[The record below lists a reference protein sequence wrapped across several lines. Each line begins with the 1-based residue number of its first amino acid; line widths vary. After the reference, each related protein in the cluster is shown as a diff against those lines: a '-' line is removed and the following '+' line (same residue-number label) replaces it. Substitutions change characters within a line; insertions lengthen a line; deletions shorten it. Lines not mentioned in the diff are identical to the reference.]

1 MYDPQYLPATPTNE
15 VEWLMQRGSAPD
27 LNDVDHINAVIKA
40 VESLKEVHRIA
51 IEGYFY
57 ERISYAKLAER
68 LGCSKPH
75 AWRITQ
81 KAMRELHRQLRV
93 MKPISERYNMFDKW
107 EDAMYA
113 VLEILNDGA
122 VGPAIVRHKRLDP
135 YKNELIRIVNS
146 NDDLDSIPGL
156 LMDMGLEAIA
166 HLKNNKQWDFHEMG
180 ELLIKKQH
188 DYGHDNILNFG
199 QIGLAIR
206 ICDKVARLYNLAD
219 RQDKAANESVTDT
232 WVDIVGYSVL
242 SIMLDNG
249 TFELPLG
256 GKQ

>member
-27 LNDVDHINAVIKA
+27 LNDVDHIEAVIKA
-40 VESLKEVHRIA
+40 VESLKDVYKTA
-51 IEGYFY
+51 IEGIFY
-57 ERISYAKLAER
+57 ERISYAKLGER

-93 MKPISERYNMFDKW
+93 MKPISERYSMFDKW
-107 EDAMYA
+107 EDAVYA
-113 VLEILNDGA
+113 ILENLNDG
-122 VGPAIVRHKRLDP
+122 VITPGIVRHKRLEP
-135 YKNELIRIVNS
+135 FKNELIRIVNS
-146 NDDLDSIPGL
+146 NDDLDTIPGL

-166 HLKNNKQWDFHEMG
+166 HLKNNKQWDFHGMG

-188 DYGHDNILNFG
+188 DYGHGNILNFG

-206 ICDKVARLYNLAD
+206 ICDKVARLHNLAE
-219 RQDKAANESVTDT
+219 KKVSAENESVTDT
-232 WVDIVGYSVL
+232 WVDIVGYAVL
-242 SIMLDNG
+242 SQMLDNG

-256 GKQ
+256 G